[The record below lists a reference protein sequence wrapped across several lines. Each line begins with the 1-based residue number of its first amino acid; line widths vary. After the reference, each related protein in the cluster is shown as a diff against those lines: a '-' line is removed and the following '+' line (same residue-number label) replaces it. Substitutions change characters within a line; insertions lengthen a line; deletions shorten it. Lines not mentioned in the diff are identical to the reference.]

1 MTILVLLPEAR
12 ATVPGEGQL
21 ADNKILKYSCLGTF
35 LIYQPEQD
43 YFLVV
48 LTQCRNV
55 INWMVGFCAD
65 SEILYQSE
73 IRQDSLSWTWKTWVN
88 IDTIVDFYI

>member
-1 MTILVLLPEAR
+1 MLPEAR
-12 ATVPGEGQL
+12 VTFPGEGQL
-21 ADNKILKYSCLGTF
+21 ADNEILKYSCLGTF

-55 INWMVGFCAD
+55 INWMLEICAD
-65 SEILYQSE
+65 SEFLYQSE
-73 IRQDSLSWTWKTWVN
+73 IRQDSLS
-88 IDTIVDFYI
+88 